1 MVGVV
6 VFGAGGRTGRL
17 VVEEALRAGHAVTA
31 AARGPLDLDGRPGL
45 QTARVDVRDADA
57 VAAVVVG
64 QDAVVCAVGP
74 SGRTADGLYSAAAR
88 SLVAA
93 MAATGVD
100 RLVAVTSSGVR
111 LDDPHHPWWYRLL
124 ARTVMREVYG
134 DMRRMEE
141 IVRASGGDFTF
152 VRPARLV
159 DEPATGSVRIMDGAN
174 PPHGLRVPRADLAR
188 FVVEELTARRWSR
201 AAPTMA
207 E

>member
-1 MVGVV
+1 VIGVV

-17 VVEEALRAGHAVTA
+17 VVEEALRAGHVVTA
-31 AARGPLDLDGRPGL
+31 AARGPLDPGDRPGL
-45 QTARVDVRDADA
+45 RTVRVDVRDVDA
-57 VAAVVVG
+57 VAAVVAG

-74 SGRTADGLYSAAAR
+74 SGRTADGLYSSAAR
-88 SLVAA
+88 SMVAG
-93 MAATGVD
+93 MSVTGVD

-124 ARTVMREVYG
+124 ARTVMRETYG

-141 IVRASGGDFTF
+141 IVRASGVDFTF

-159 DEPATGSVRIMDGAN
+159 DEPATGTVRIVDGAN
-174 PPHGLRVPRADLAR
+174 PPHGLRVTRADLAR
-188 FVVEELTARRWSR
+188 FVVDELTARRWSR
-201 AAPTMA
+201 SAPTMA

>member
-17 VVEEALRAGHAVTA
+17 VVEEALRAGHVVTA
-31 AARGPLDLDGRPGL
+31 AARGQLDIPG
-45 QTARVDVRDADA
+45 ARTVRADVRDPGA
-57 VAAVVVG
+57 VAVAVAD
-64 QDAVVCAVGP
+64 QEAVVCAVGP

-88 SLVAA
+88 SIVAGMEIA
-93 MAATGVD
+93 GVE

-111 LDDPHHPWWYRLL
+111 LDDPHHPWWYRIL
-124 ARTVMREVYG
+124 ARTAMRECYG

-141 IVRASGGDFTF
+141 IVRASGVDYTF

-159 DEPATGSVRIMDGAN
+159 DEPATGTVRIVDGAN
-174 PPHGLRVPRADLAR
+174 PPHGLRVTRADLAR

-201 AAPTMA
+201 AAPTVA